1 MTVRCEILK
10 QVQDDKGW
18 IQHDKGWVQDYK
30 IWIIEGLTQLALAN
44 A

>member
-1 MTVRCEILK
+1 MTLK